1 MLKRKFVL
9 LGIKKTFVK
18 FRLSNIIFF
27 VLILSLSIK
36 CYSQNA
42 TNDLTNRYFEK
53 LLDSSNFF
61 YGKGKFKKSFS
72 LNQKALDIAFKLDDS
87 YRLHQAYRYLGYDL
101 WALKDTILSLEHFK
115 KAESYAKQCKNDTA
129 TAVTYMDL
137 ANIYSSK
144 KDFKKAF
151 IYHNR
156 SINLFTKIKDSVG
169 MAKAHYN
176 TIISAL
182 EAKNYPL
189 AYQQIQETLKLKKFF
204 AHPSYAISIDNFY
217 AEYYFGIKNYK
228 KAEEHLLKV
237 IKNTKKE
244 ELPLELQNAYYLY
257 ANCLYQQKKY
267 KKAFEAYEKYDEQ
280 RKYLETLDNT
290 SDEDIIEKYELAK
303 YRESIKAVKLQN
315 QLQAERLSSKE
326 TLNKVLALFS
336 FVGLLLFIALYLAYN
351 KRRKLIELLQ
361 KKNKEYLVAKQESE
375 RLSKT
380 KIKFFSTVSHE
391 LRTPLYGVIGLTSI
405 LLEDKSLKSHEK
417 DLKALKFSADY
428 LLALINDVL
437 QINKLESENL
447 ESEFTSF
454 NLKELINTI
463 ISSFEY
469 ICKQNNNVVT
479 VNVDKNIP
487 PLIRGNSVRLSQI
500 LMNLIGNAC
509 KFTENGTITIT
520 AIKEGIKGNNASI
533 KFTIADT
540 GIGISLDKQETIFE
554 EFSQGNSLNYNYQ
567 GTGLGLPIVKRLLE
581 LSNSKIYLES
591 ELGKG
596 SSFWFTLSFEII
608 KDIKED
614 TSVGILDVTVLENK
628 RILIVEDNKINQM
641 VTKKILEKN
650 HVICNLAENGQ
661 QAVDKVKNN
670 HYDLVLMDINM
681 PIKNGMEATKEIRTF
696 NKSIPIIALTA
707 VEIDELRHK
716 IFDSGMNDVIVK
728 PYDMK
733 LFIQTII
740 KNLIN
745 NLKVS

>member
-1 MLKRKFVL
+1 M
-9 LGIKKTFVK
+9 K

-27 VLILSLSIK
+27 VFILSLSIT
-36 CYSQNA
+36 CFSQDS
-42 TNDLTNRYFEK
+42 TNDLKNSYFDK

-72 LNQKALDIAFKLDDS
+72 LNQKALDIAFKLDDP

-115 KAESYAKQCKNDTA
+115 KSEGYAKQCKNDTA

-144 KDFKKAF
+144 KDFKKAL

-156 SINLFTKIKDSVG
+156 SINLFTKMKDSVG

-228 KAEEHLLKV
+228 KAEEHLLK
-237 IKNTKKE
+237 IINNTKKE

-257 ANCLYQQKKY
+257 ANCLYQQNKY

-280 RKYLETLDNT
+280 RKYIESLDNT

-405 LLEDKSLKSHEK
+405 LMEDKSLKSHEK

-437 QINKLESENL
+437 QINKLESDNL

-454 NLKELINTI
+454 NLKELIHTI

-509 KFTENGTITIT
+509 KFTEDGKITIT
-520 AIKEGIKGNNASI
+520 VIKEGIKGNNASI
-533 KFTIADT
+533 KFIIADT

-554 EFSQGNSLNYNYQ
+554 EFSQGSSLNYNYQ

-608 KDIKED
+608 KDIKEEV
-614 TSVGILDVTVLENK
+614 SAGILDVTVLENK
-628 RILIVEDNKINQM
+628 QILIVEDNKINQM

-650 HVICNLAENGQ
+650 HVICDLAENGQ

-696 NKSIPIIALTA
+696 NKNIPIIALTA

-716 IFDSGMNDVIVK
+716 IFDSGMNDIIVK

>member
-1 MLKRKFVL
+1 M
-9 LGIKKTFVK
+9 
-18 FRLSNIIFF
+18 
-27 VLILSLSIK
+27 
-36 CYSQNA
+36 
-42 TNDLTNRYFEK
+42 
-53 LLDSSNFF
+53 
-61 YGKGKFKKSFS
+61 
-72 LNQKALDIAFKLDDS
+72 
-87 YRLHQAYRYLGYDL
+87 
-101 WALKDTILSLEHFK
+101 
-115 KAESYAKQCKNDTA
+115 
-129 TAVTYMDL
+129 
-137 ANIYSSK
+137 
-144 KDFKKAF
+144 
-151 IYHNR
+151 
-156 SINLFTKIKDSVG
+156 
-169 MAKAHYN
+169 
-176 TIISAL
+176 
-182 EAKNYPL
+182 
-189 AYQQIQETLKLKKFF
+189 
-204 AHPSYAISIDNFY
+204 
-217 AEYYFGIKNYK
+217 
-228 KAEEHLLKV
+228 
-237 IKNTKKE
+237 
-244 ELPLELQNAYYLY
+244 
-257 ANCLYQQKKY
+257 
-267 KKAFEAYEKYDEQ
+267 
-280 RKYLETLDNT
+280 
-290 SDEDIIEKYELAK
+290 
-303 YRESIKAVKLQN
+303 
-315 QLQAERLSSKE
+315 
-326 TLNKVLALFS
+326 
-336 FVGLLLFIALYLAYN
+336 LFIALYAAYN
-351 KRRKLIELLQ
+351 KRRRLIELLQ
-361 KKNKEYLVAKQESE
+361 KKNKEYLLAKQESD

-405 LLEDKSLKSHEK
+405 LMEDKSLKSHEK

-469 ICKQNNNVVT
+469 ICKQNNNDVS
-479 VNVDKNIP
+479 VNVDENIP
-487 PLIRGNSVRLSQI
+487 PLIRGNSVRLSQV

-540 GIGISLDKQETIFE
+540 GIGIPLDKQETIFE
-554 EFSQGNSLNYNYQ
+554 EFSQGSSLNYNYQ

-581 LSNSKIYLES
+581 LSSSEIYLES
-591 ELGKG
+591 EPGKG

-608 KDIKED
+608 KDIKEEV
-614 TSVGILDVTVLENK
+614 SAGILDVTVLENK

-650 HVICNLAENGQ
+650 HVICDLAENGQ

-696 NKSIPIIALTA
+696 NKNIPIIALTA